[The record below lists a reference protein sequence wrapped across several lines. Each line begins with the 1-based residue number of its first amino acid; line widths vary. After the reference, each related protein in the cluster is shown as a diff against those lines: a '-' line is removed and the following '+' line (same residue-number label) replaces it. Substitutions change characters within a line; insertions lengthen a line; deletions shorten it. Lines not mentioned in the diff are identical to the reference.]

1 MCPRK
6 DRPNFAILHVAMPR
20 RSHLTVIALAL
31 SFGLQA
37 QEHPFLAAWGLT
49 ELPGAIRLDW
59 TIAGGST
66 CDGQV
71 VERSTDGVTFTDV
84 HTISG
89 LCGDPDIPT
98 SYGWTDEAPPEFS
111 QVHYRVKLGFDGYSS
126 VKTLRFDQLRGSDQR
141 VFPNPADR
149 TVTLLVNLPVSASVD
164 LVVFDARGA
173 RVLERQRHQGP
184 RFDLDLA
191 GWPAGTYTYLI
202 TGEGRR
208 FTGTIVRP

>member
-1 MCPRK
+1 M
-6 DRPNFAILHVAMPR
+6 
-20 RSHLTVIALAL
+20 VIARRLPLLLLLPL
-31 SFGLQA
+31 SLSA

-49 ELPGAIRLDW
+49 ELQGAIRLDW

-71 VERSTDGVTFTDV
+71 VERSTDGITFTDV
-84 HTISG
+84 HTING
-89 LCGDPDIPT
+89 LCGDPNIPT

-111 QVHYRVKLGFDGYSS
+111 LVHYRVKLGFDGYSS
-126 VKTLRFDQLRGSDQR
+126 VKTLRYDQLSGSDQR
-141 VFPNPADR
+141 LFPNPTDR
-149 TVTLLVNLPVSASVD
+149 MVTLLVNLPASATTD
-164 LVVFDARGA
+164 LVVMDARGA

-184 RFDLDLA
+184 RFELDLA